1 MTFGVDLARRV
12 APRAVT
18 NRPMPLHGVGSLA
31 VGARRFGQHLA
42 LSHVQRQA
50 LLAESTDDLSVRPPI
65 DYWPWPDD
73 EPTPVFSPKV
83 EAVVP
88 SGDRKLDA
96 LRRMLAG
103 GGPGESATSATA
115 GAPAQVA
122 MRHRP
127 IRRGLPRA
135 LRRTATLAGPGSAP
149 GALADRMQPEPVD
162 PATVAATMS
171 TNASAGARPGGR
183 GAGDERL
190 QRLRTML
197 DQPDGPARDDGGR
210 ASLGER
216 SESPSSA
223 IPAASATSEWARRS
237 PTLRHDVQRR
247 AQPPAPRS
255 STPSPDSP
263 ERGAA
268 DGTATA
274 GPNATVTDP
283 IAPLPLASVIR
294 RAPAVA
300 PTPADAASAMRVE
313 SVPAGS
319 DLEPPATRSARRSSD
334 PQPPAVQGEAAR
346 PTARRSPPP
355 TVAPAAIPMGDDRV
369 RSPFI
374 RAMTAPQPATTPLA
388 RRSTMV
394 SAGRDQTSP
403 RAPSTGLIRRR
414 EVSGAPT
421 SPLGTLPST
430 SATAALGPE
439 QLVLGANT
447 GQPRQTAGHADPV
460 TSLDAGIPVVHRR
473 TEIVR
478 PAVVVRRSLAVGE
491 PATAPTPSLVRGRTV
506 ESVEAQRAAARQ
518 AADTAASPDV
528 AVRTPGSPDSVR
540 PPIAVDPGERFLGEL
555 ARRPRVAPQPLPR
568 HLQPLATA
576 IVGDRR
582 VRVSTDAASQAALRE
597 VGKVAATAGDVIHL
611 ARTPA
616 SRADHAVVAHELTHI
631 AHPSPL
637 PRFFD
642 DDRPSPEE
650 RQAEQMAEVIRRSPI
665 LPRESAAADPAIRRM
680 PTRPTLTAAPTS
692 PSASTSAPSFSGD
705 TLSAA
710 ALAASI
716 TGATAPSISSG
727 AGTTVRRLLSESGE
741 SPFDQRKA
749 TGERARVATES
760 QGGESVSGHLFPF
773 DINDAIGRRDFVQWV
788 VEALGDR
795 FLLDLEPRGGR
806 FRGEF

>member
-18 NRPMPLHGVGSLA
+18 NRPMPLHGVGSMA

-65 DYWPWPDD
+65 DYWPWPHD
-73 EPTPVFSPKV
+73 EPAPAFSPKV

-103 GGPGESATSATA
+103 GGPGESSTSANA
-115 GAPAQVA
+115 ESPSHVA
-122 MRHRP
+122 LRHRP

-135 LRRTATLAGPGSAP
+135 LRRTSTMAGPGSAP
-149 GALADRMQPEPVD
+149 GALADRMQPETVD

-171 TNASAGARPGGR
+171 ANASTATRQRGR
-183 GAGDERL
+183 DAGDERL
-190 QRLRTML
+190 RRLRTML
-197 DQPDGPARDDGGR
+197 DQPDGSPGETEGGASRGQGPA
-210 ASLGER
+210 SR
-216 SESPSSA
+216 SA
-223 IPAASATSEWARRS
+223 TASAASEWARRS

-247 AQPPAPRS
+247 TRPPAPHDA
-255 STPSPDSP
+255 TPSSAGP
-263 ERGAA
+263 EPGN
-268 DGTATA
+268 DATA
-274 GPNATVTDP
+274 S
-283 IAPLPLASVIR
+283 LPLATVIR
-294 RAPAVA
+294 RAGAIG
-300 PTPADAASAMRVE
+300 PTPTDPAPPQPVDAVPTAPALGPSASR
-313 SVPAGS
+313 
-319 DLEPPATRSARRSSD
+319 DIRDSD
-334 PQPPAVQGEAAR
+334 PVSTDARNEGAR
-346 PTARRSPPP
+346 PTARRSPLP
-355 TVAPAAIPMGDDRV
+355 TVAPPAIPMGDDAA

-374 RAMTAPQPATTPLA
+374 RAAAVPQRATAPLA
-388 RRSTMV
+388 RRSTV
-394 SAGRDQTSP
+394 VQGSIDPTSSI
-403 RAPSTGLIRRR
+403 APSTGLVRASEFVRR
-414 EVSGAPT
+414 EPATPA
-421 SPLGTLPST
+421 GTLPSPD
-430 SATAALGPE
+430 AAAPLGPE
-439 QLVLGANT
+439 QLVLGADDRRAPDAT
-447 GQPRQTAGHADPV
+447 RRARPAEQVEPSARSPRAAADAARPEPA
-460 TSLDAGIPVVHRR
+460 LDHGLPVVHRR

-478 PAVVVRRSLAVGE
+478 PAVALRRALSVTE
-491 PATAPTPSLVRGRTV
+491 PAAAPIDSLVRRAPAEPV
-506 ESVEAQRAAARQ
+506 AARPAAAT
-518 AADTAASPDV
+518 TAEPDV
-528 AVRTPGSPDSVR
+528 AAHTPGSPDSVR
-540 PPIAVDPGERFLGEL
+540 PPVATDPGERFLGEL

-568 HLQPLATA
+568 QLQPLATA
-576 IVGDRR
+576 IVGARR

-597 VGKVAATAGDVIHL
+597 VGKIAATTGDVIHL

-616 SRADHAVVAHELTHI
+616 SRADHAVVAHELTHV

-642 DDRPSPEE
+642 DDRPSREE

-665 LPRESAAADPAIRRM
+665 LPRESAAADPVIRRM
-680 PTRPTLTAAPTS
+680 PTRPTLTAASTS
-692 PSASTSAPSFSGD
+692 PSASTAAPSSGD
-705 TLSAA
+705 TISAA

-716 TGATAPSISSG
+716 TGASASSSSG
-727 AGTTVRRLLSESGE
+727 PATTVRRLHSESGA
-741 SPFDQRKA
+741 SPADQRMA
-749 TGERARVATES
+749 TGERAKVATES